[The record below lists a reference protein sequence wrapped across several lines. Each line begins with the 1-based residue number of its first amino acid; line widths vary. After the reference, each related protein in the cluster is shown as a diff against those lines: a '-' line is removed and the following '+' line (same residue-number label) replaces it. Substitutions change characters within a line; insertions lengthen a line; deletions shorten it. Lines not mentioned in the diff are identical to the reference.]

1 MFGNWI
7 TVFRLLI
14 AGLLLSQ
21 SLAPIPVSAQSKVA
35 SSQIQFE
42 DPSVGGNDALDAY
55 VGSGGLLLPASYTGT
70 PSSRETISRCL
81 DCIWKYTIYC
91 ATDSV
96 GLCAHAVTTCGPG
109 KVRYR
114 IWFGRSAKELK
125 LMGSVCAD
133 HSKPATRREV
143 ERHINQQTLRYVP
156 PLRPG
161 IAPAKV
167 TLTSVPISGWS
178 GQKTLFRPLPM
189 SLSGRKVWIDA
200 RATWLWDWG
209 DGTQQWT
216 VNAGAKYPAFG
227 NRHQYRKSGEY
238 QIRVRTVWQATFT
251 VAGVGTFPASG
262 QLVTQEKTLKLKVK
276 SSRAVLTVPETQTRE

>member
-1 MFGNWI
+1 
-7 TVFRLLI
+7 V
-14 AGLLLSQ
+14 LSQ
-21 SLAPIPVSAQSKVA
+21 TFAPIPVSAQPKIA
-35 SSQIQFE
+35 SGQIHSE
-42 DPSVGGNDALDAY
+42 DPNVGGNDALDAY
-55 VGSGGLLLPASYTGT
+55 VGSGGLLLPNSYTGT

-81 DCIWKYTIYC
+81 GCIWKYTIYC
-91 ATDSV
+91 ATNSV
-96 GLCAHAVTTCGPG
+96 GFCAHAVTTCGPG

-143 ERHINQQTLRYVP
+143 ERHIKQQTLRYVP

-178 GQKTLFRPLPM
+178 GQKALFRPSTM
-189 SLSGRKVWIDA
+189 SLSGRKVWISA
-200 RATWLWDWG
+200 RAIWLWDWG
-209 DGTQQWT
+209 DGTGQWT
-216 VNAGAKYPAFG
+216 ANPGARYPAIG
-227 NRHQYRKSGEY
+227 NRHQYRKSGRY
-238 QIRVRTVWQATFT
+238 QITVRTVWQATFT

-262 QLVTQEKTLKLKVK
+262 QLITQEKTLKVLVK
-276 SSRAVLTVPETQTRE
+276 NSRAVLTVPETQTRE